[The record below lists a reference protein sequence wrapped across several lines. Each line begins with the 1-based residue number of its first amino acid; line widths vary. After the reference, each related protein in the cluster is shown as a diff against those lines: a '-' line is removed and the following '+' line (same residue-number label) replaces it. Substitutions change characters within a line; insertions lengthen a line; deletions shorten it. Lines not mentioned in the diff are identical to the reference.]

1 MSTLSITMTEHSGHQ
16 HSVEEVGSNVAM
28 ENLAMSSHIT
38 STTTLEN
45 DSQEETAPGPVPMP
59 SGVSVRLVL
68 CCHE

>member
-1 MSTLSITMTEHSGHQ
+1 MTEHSGHQ
-16 HSVEEVGSNVAM
+16 HNVEEVGSNVEEVGSNVAM